1 MERTISFMNGK
12 GSIGHNT
19 RSFIADN
26 VDASRTKNNITLI
39 HEDIRQSECFGLP
52 CAILRERRVSNM
64 LKMSDTPIRG
74 FLPFFA
80 NVGLQVA
87 FLVPTPTGY
96 QKSIMDATLPLRE
109 MLREAG
115 IHNYA
120 EQKQGPKFKALVKT
134 YYLK

>member
-1 MERTISFMNGK
+1 M
-12 GSIGHNT
+12 
-19 RSFIADN
+19 
-26 VDASRTKNNITLI
+26 
-39 HEDIRQSECFGLP
+39 
-52 CAILRERRVSNM
+52 SNM

-134 YYLK
+134 YYLRETILTRLWRNYDYYYRRSRFYRFKHCSGIRKAKL